1 MSTWQK
7 IKASKRA
14 YTILKTCTNL
24 YIVMF
29 RRKDNIIQSINA
41 AEEKIFNA
49 HRKKNDGKA
58 KKHAKL
64 FLLEVT
70 PPPFL

>member
-49 HRKKNDGKA
+49 HKKK
-58 KKHAKL
+58 
-64 FLLEVT
+64 
-70 PPPFL
+70 